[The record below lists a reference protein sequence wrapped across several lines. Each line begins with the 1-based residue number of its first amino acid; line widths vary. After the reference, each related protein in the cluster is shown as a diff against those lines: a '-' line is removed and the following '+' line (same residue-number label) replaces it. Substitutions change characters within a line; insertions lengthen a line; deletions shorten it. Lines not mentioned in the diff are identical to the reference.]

1 MSTKPILKS
10 VVAVMVMLGLG
21 IANVARADTVSYGN
35 TAYGPSYFTVSDGNV
50 HCMKAVYTGGIADP
64 SVLISYMLQN
74 GLKTITIM
82 DIGSKDASRVF
93 DAVNQVTGVRAT
105 YNNATEV
112 LVLSNMVVK
121 CPCMC
126 MHHKQMMSHH
136 KYGKHHM
143 QQRYMMGQCGVS
155 KPVMKGVIA
164 EHVSGGS
171 VISAASQAPG
181 FEASTSSDGSYI
193 YNNSPDIMA
202 YSYQTGEGL
211 TPLYTH

>member
-1 MSTKPILKS
+1 MLKS

-21 IANVARADTVSYGN
+21 VANVAKADTVSYGN

-64 SVLISYMLQN
+64 SVLVSYMLQN
-74 GLKTITIM
+74 GLRTITIM

-112 LVLSNMVVK
+112 LVLSNTVVK
-121 CPCMC
+121 CPCMY
-126 MHHKQMMSHH
+126 MHHKHIMHHH

-143 QQRYMMGQCGVS
+143 HHHDMMYNCGMS

-164 EHVSGGS
+164 ERVSGGS
-171 VISAASQAPG
+171 VISTASQAPG

-193 YNNSPDIMA
+193 YNNSPEIMA
-202 YSYQTGEGL
+202 YSYQTGDGL